1 MARWTTIKYFF
12 RLLFVKNIQNDD
24 RITGKK
30 ELMIR
35 TTIKSL
41 FGCYYFV
48 KSIRNRKKG
57 IYDMNNHKIYFL
69 GCIQN
74 NGKKGIGNMN
84 NLKIFFEVVFG

>member
-1 MARWTTIKYFF
+1 M
-12 RLLFVKNIQNDD
+12 
-24 RITGKK
+24 ITGRK

-35 TTIKSL
+35 TTIKSF

-69 GCIQN
+69 GCYFFKIFKTM
-74 NGKKGIGNMN
+74 GKK
-84 NLKIFFEVVFG
+84 E